1 MTTAPKA
8 PIVSVDELS
17 VAYRSGSGGREV
29 PVVQEVSLEV
39 RPGRT
44 LALVGE
50 SGSGKSTVAATLL
63 GHLRH
68 GSRITGGRVAVDGE
82 DVFALSARELRRLR
96 GGTVAMV
103 AQNAG
108 HALTPSMRIG
118 RQIAEAGGEVP
129 VTDLLE
135 QVRLERP
142 RELARRYPHELSG
155 GQQQRVAIAMAIA
168 ARPKVLV
175 LDEPTTGLDV
185 ITQRGVLDLIGA
197 LREELGLAAV
207 LVSHDLGVVAR
218 MADEVCVL
226 SAGRVVEAAPT
237 RRLFAAPAD
246 PYTRRLLASVPRIA
260 DAGLAVVGED
270 GTREIRPRADS
281 VGAVDVVDVRE
292 VTIDYGASRAV
303 DGVSFRVRRGEVLA
317 LVGESGSGKSTIA
330 WSLAGLRAPS
340 GGTMR
345 AAARGGAGAV
355 VGGGSGG
362 RLGAR
367 PGGDGPLG
375 VSSGGDSDGLV
386 GGSSGGDGPVGGSLG
401 GSRGGLSGVVS
412 GAGSGGRA
420 DGPLGVSSGGDSD
433 GPVGGSSG
441 GDGPVD
447 GSYGGDGPRG
457 GSPGSDSNG
466 SSGGSSGT
474 SPGRGG
480 DLTAPARRRP
490 LALRRAVQLVFQNAD
505 TSLNPRRSV
514 GDAVRRPL
522 RFFGTAGSRGEA
534 ATRARQLI
542 ADVRLDP
549 DFADRLPAQLSGG
562 QRQRIG
568 IARALAGEPD
578 LLIADEITTALDVS
592 VQADVLRLL
601 DDLRREREL
610 ACLFISH
617 DLAVVRGIADRVVV
631 LRHGVVVEEGP
642 TDAVFAVPGH
652 PYTRALMAAALEP
665 DPEAE
670 GAVAAAEEWAD
681 AAEPGALWDDLGGG
695 HRVRRW
701 RPADG

>member
-1 MTTAPKA
+1 MTAITSADA
-8 PIVSVDELS
+8 NVLAETTPIVSVDALS
-17 VAYRSGSGGREV
+17 VAYRSGGSGGREV
-29 PVVQEVSLEV
+29 PVVDEVSLEV
-39 RPGRT
+39 GPGRT

-68 GSRITGGRVAVDGE
+68 GSRLTGGRVAVEGK

-103 AQNAG
+103 SQNAG
-108 HALTPSMRIG
+108 QALTPSMRIG

-135 QVRLERP
+135 QVRLPHP

-185 ITQRGVLDLIGA
+185 ITQRGVLDLVGT

-207 LVSHDLGVVAR
+207 LVSHDLGVVAH

-226 SAGRVVEAAPT
+226 RAGRVVEAAPT

-246 PYTRRLLASVPRIA
+246 PYTRRLLASVPRVA
-260 DAGLAVVGED
+260 DAGLALVGED
-270 GTREIRPRADS
+270 GTREIRPRAEVPAD
-281 VGAVDVVDVRE
+281 AAEALDVRE
-292 VTIDYGASRAV
+292 VTIDYGTSRAV
-303 DGVSFRVRRGEVLA
+303 DGVSFNVRRGEVLA

-330 WSLAGLRAPS
+330 WSLAGLRGAS

-345 AAARGGAGAV
+345 ATSGDAAAGVPGSASGGVSGGAP
-355 VGGGSGG
+355 GS
-362 RLGAR
+362 A
-367 PGGDGPLG
+367 
-375 VSSGGDSDGLV
+375 SGGD
-386 GGSSGGDGPVGGSLG
+386 LG
-401 GSRGGLSGVVS
+401 
-412 GAGSGGRA
+412 
-420 DGPLGVSSGGDSD
+420 
-433 GPVGGSSG
+433 
-441 GDGPVD
+441 
-447 GSYGGDGPRG
+447 
-457 GSPGSDSNG
+457 
-466 SSGGSSGT
+466 
-474 SPGRGG
+474 
-480 DLTAPARRRP
+480 APARRRP
-490 LALRRAVQLVFQNAD
+490 LALRRTVQLVFQNAD

-514 GDAVRRPL
+514 GDAIRRPL
-522 RFFGTAGSRGEA
+522 RFFGSAGSRGEA
-534 ATRARQLI
+534 ASRARKLI

-568 IARALAGEPD
+568 IARALAGEPEV
-578 LLIADEITTALDVS
+578 LIADEITTALDVS

-642 TDAVFAVPGH
+642 TDAVFEGPGH

-665 DPEAE
+665 DPEAA
-670 GAVAAAEEWAD
+670 GAAASAPAEEWAD
-681 AAEPGALWDDLGGG
+681 AAEPGAIWDELGGG

>member
-1 MTTAPKA
+1 MTTRTPQERGHEA
-8 PIVSVDELS
+8 PIVSVDKLS
-17 VAYRSGSGGREV
+17 VAYRSGGGEV

-39 RPGRT
+39 SPGRT

-135 QVRLERP
+135 QVRLEHP

-303 DGVSFRVRRGEVLA
+303 DGVSFSVRRGEVLA

-330 WSLAGLRAPS
+330 WSLAGLRVPS

-345 AAARGGAGAV
+345 AGG
-355 VGGGSGG
+355 GGGS
-362 RLGAR
+362 
-367 PGGDGPLG
+367 
-375 VSSGGDSDGLV
+375 S
-386 GGSSGGDGPVGGSLG
+386 GGSSGGDGD
-401 GSRGGLSGVVS
+401 LS
-412 GAGSGGRA
+412 
-420 DGPLGVSSGGDSD
+420 
-433 GPVGGSSG
+433 
-441 GDGPVD
+441 
-447 GSYGGDGPRG
+447 
-457 GSPGSDSNG
+457 
-466 SSGGSSGT
+466 
-474 SPGRGG
+474 
-480 DLTAPARRRP
+480 APARRRP
-490 LALRRAVQLVFQNAD
+490 LALRRTVQLVFQNAD

-534 ATRARQLI
+534 ASRARRLI

-642 TDAVFAVPGH
+642 TDAVFAAPGH

-665 DPEAE
+665 DPEPDPE
-670 GAVAAAEEWAD
+670 GVGTVVAAEEWAD
-681 AAEPGALWDDLGGG
+681 AAEPGELWSELGGG

>member
-1 MTTAPKA
+1 MAPQERADRA
-8 PIVSVDELS
+8 PVVSVDELS
-17 VAYRSGSGGREV
+17 VAYRSGGRAV
-29 PVVQEVSLEV
+29 PVVREVSLEV
-39 RPGRT
+39 SPGRT

-68 GSRITGGRVAVDGE
+68 GSRITGGRVVVDGE
-82 DVFALSARELRRLR
+82 DVFGLSARELRRLR

-135 QVRLERP
+135 QVRLPRP

-185 ITQRGVLDLIGA
+185 ITQRGVLDLVGA

-226 SAGRVVEAAPT
+226 RAGRVVEAAPT

-270 GTREIRPRADS
+270 GTREIRPRADA
-281 VGAVDVVDVRE
+281 VDAAVDVVDVRE

-303 DGVSFRVRRGEVLA
+303 DGVSFHVRRGEVLA

-330 WSLAGLRAPS
+330 WSLAGLRVPS
-340 GGTMR
+340 GGTMK
-345 AAARGGAGAV
+345 ATSGGA
-355 VGGGSGG
+355 S
-362 RLGAR
+362 
-367 PGGDGPLG
+367 
-375 VSSGGDSDGLV
+375 
-386 GGSSGGDGPVGGSLG
+386 
-401 GSRGGLSGVVS
+401 
-412 GAGSGGRA
+412 GRA
-420 DGPLGVSSGGDSD
+420 SG
-433 GPVGGSSG
+433 
-441 GDGPVD
+441 
-447 GSYGGDGPRG
+447 
-457 GSPGSDSNG
+457 G
-466 SSGGSSGT
+466 SSGGSSDGE
-474 SPGRGG
+474 G
-480 DLTAPARRRP
+480 DLAAPARRRP
-490 LALRRAVQLVFQNAD
+490 VALRRTVQLVFQNAD
-505 TSLNPRRSV
+505 TALNPRRSV

-534 ATRARQLI
+534 ASRARQLI

-631 LRHGVVVEEGP
+631 LRRGVVVEEGP
-642 TDAVFAVPGH
+642 TDAVFAAPGH
-652 PYTRALMAAALEP
+652 PYT
-665 DPEAE
+665 
-670 GAVAAAEEWAD
+670 
-681 AAEPGALWDDLGGG
+681 
-695 HRVRRW
+695 
-701 RPADG
+701 

>member
-1 MTTAPKA
+1 MTAITSAEATVPA
-8 PIVSVDELS
+8 EATPIVSVDALS
-17 VAYRSGSGGREV
+17 VAYRSGGSGGSGRSGGREV
-29 PVVQEVSLEV
+29 PVVEEVSLEV
-39 RPGRT
+39 APGRT

-68 GSRITGGRVAVDGE
+68 GSRLTGGRVAVEGR

-103 AQNAG
+103 SQNAG
-108 HALTPSMRIG
+108 QALTPSMRIG

-135 QVRLERP
+135 QVRLPHP

-185 ITQRGVLDLIGA
+185 ITQRGVLDLIGT

-207 LVSHDLGVVAR
+207 LVSHDLGVVAH

-226 SAGRVVEAAPT
+226 RAGRVVEAAPT

-246 PYTRRLLASVPRIA
+246 PYTRRLLAGVPRVA
-260 DAGLAVVGED
+260 DAGLALVGED
-270 GTREIRPRADS
+270 GTREIRPRAEVPTD
-281 VGAVDVVDVRE
+281 AAEALDVRE
-292 VTIDYGASRAV
+292 VTIDYGTSRAV
-303 DGVSFRVRRGEVLA
+303 DGVSFSVRRGEVLA

-330 WSLAGLRAPS
+330 WSLAGLRGAS

-345 AAARGGAGAV
+345 ATSGGVPGGAP
-355 VGGGSGG
+355 GGGSVGASGG
-362 RLGAR
+362 T
-367 PGGDGPLG
+367 PGGDLG
-375 VSSGGDSDGLV
+375 V
-386 GGSSGGDGPVGGSLG
+386 
-401 GSRGGLSGVVS
+401 
-412 GAGSGGRA
+412 
-420 DGPLGVSSGGDSD
+420 
-433 GPVGGSSG
+433 
-441 GDGPVD
+441 
-447 GSYGGDGPRG
+447 
-457 GSPGSDSNG
+457 
-466 SSGGSSGT
+466 
-474 SPGRGG
+474 
-480 DLTAPARRRP
+480 PARRRP
-490 LALRRAVQLVFQNAD
+490 LALRRTVQLVFQNAD

-514 GDAVRRPL
+514 GDAIRRPL
-522 RFFGTAGSRGEA
+522 RFFGSAGSRGEA
-534 ATRARQLI
+534 AARARQLI
-542 ADVRLDP
+542 DDVRLDP

-568 IARALAGEPD
+568 IARALAGEPEV
-578 LLIADEITTALDVS
+578 LIADEITTALDVS

-610 ACLFISH
+610 ACVFISH

-631 LRHGVVVEEGP
+631 LRNGVVVEEGP
-642 TDAVFAVPGH
+642 TDAVFGGPGH
-652 PYTRALMAAALEP
+652 PYTRQLMAAALEP
-665 DPEAE
+665 DPDAEA
-670 GAVAAAEEWAD
+670 AVEAADAWQD
-681 AAEPGALWDDLGGG
+681 AAEPGAVWDELGGG

-701 RPADG
+701 RSTDD

>member
-1 MTTAPKA
+1 MTA
-8 PIVSVDELS
+8 IVSVEGLS
-17 VAYRSGSGGREV
+17 VAYRSGGRDV
-29 PVVQEVSLEV
+29 PVVHDVSFALS
-39 RPGRT
+39 PGQT

-68 GSRITGGRVAVDGE
+68 GSRITAGTVRVDGR
-82 DVFALSARELRRLR
+82 DVFTLPAKELRRLR

-108 HALTPSMRIG
+108 HALTPSMRVG
-118 RQIAEAGGEVP
+118 RQIAEALRGDAAADRTAVTAA
-129 VTDLLE
+129 VTDLLD
-135 QVRLERP
+135 QVRLPRP
-142 RELARRYPHELSG
+142 AELARRYPHELSG

-185 ITQRGVLDLIGA
+185 ITQRGVLDLLAA
-197 LREELGLAAV
+197 LRDELGLAAV
-207 LVSHDLGVVAR
+207 LVSHDLGVVNH
-218 MADEVCVL
+218 MADEVAVL
-226 SAGRVVEAAPT
+226 RAGRVVEAAPT

-246 PYTRRLLASVPRIA
+246 PYTRRLLSSVPRLS
-260 DAGLAVVGED
+260 DAGLALVAED
-270 GTREIRPRADS
+270 GTREIRPKAQVPADAPE
-281 VGAVDVVDVRE
+281 AVAVRDI
-292 VTIDYGASRAV
+292 TIDYGASRAV

-317 LVGESGSGKSTIA
+317 LVGESGSGKSTLA

-340 GGTMR
+340 GGEMT
-345 AAARGGAGAV
+345 ATGAGGGAGA
-355 VGGGSGG
+355 G
-362 RLGAR
+362 
-367 PGGDGPLG
+367 
-375 VSSGGDSDGLV
+375 SDGDLAV
-386 GGSSGGDGPVGGSLG
+386 
-401 GSRGGLSGVVS
+401 
-412 GAGSGGRA
+412 
-420 DGPLGVSSGGDSD
+420 SD
-433 GPVGGSSG
+433 G
-441 GDGPVD
+441 
-447 GSYGGDGPRG
+447 
-457 GSPGSDSNG
+457 
-466 SSGGSSGT
+466 
-474 SPGRGG
+474 
-480 DLTAPARRRP
+480 DLARPARRRP
-490 LALRRAVQLVFQNAD
+490 LPLRRKIQLVFQNAD

-522 RFFGTAGSRGEA
+522 RFFGTAPSRTAA

-549 DFADRLPAQLSGG
+549 ALADRLPAQLSGG

-578 LLIADEITTALDVS
+578 VLIADEITTALDVS
-592 VQADVLRLL
+592 VQAEVLRLL

-642 TDAVFAVPGH
+642 TDAVFAAPGH
-652 PYTRALMAAALEP
+652 PYTRRLMAAALDP
-665 DPEAE
+665 DGDA
-670 GAVAAAEEWAD
+670 GVDVDTDAD
-681 AAEPGALWDDLGGG
+681 AGVADDWQDAASPDDTWTDLGPG
-695 HRVRRW
+695 HRIRRW

>member
-1 MTTAPKA
+1 MTSLPA

-17 VAYRSGSGGREV
+17 VAYRSGGREV
-29 PVVQEVSLEV
+29 PVVHEVSLAV
-39 RPGRT
+39 SPGRT

-68 GSRITGGRVAVDGE
+68 GSRITGGRVAVDGR
-82 DVFALSARELRRLR
+82 DVFALCARELRRLR

-129 VTDLLE
+129 VTELLE
-135 QVRLERP
+135 QVRLPRP

-207 LVSHDLGVVAR
+207 LVSHDLGVVAH

-226 SAGRVVEAAPT
+226 HAGRVVEAAPT
-237 RRLFAAPAD
+237 RRLFTAPAA
-246 PYTRRLLASVPRIA
+246 PYTRRLLSSVPRVT
-260 DAGLAVVGED
+260 DAGLALVGED
-270 GTREIRPRADS
+270 GTREIRPRAEVPADAVEAVS
-281 VGAVDVVDVRE
+281 VRD
-292 VTIDYGASRAV
+292 VTIDYGTAIRAV
-303 DGVSFRVRRGEVLA
+303 DGVSFSVRRGEVLA

-330 WSLAGLRAPS
+330 WALAGLRVPS
-340 GGTMR
+340 GGRMR
-345 AAARGGAGAV
+345 AVAGGLPGGAAGGSAGGSAGAV
-355 VGGGSGG
+355 AG
-362 RLGAR
+362 R
-367 PGGDGPLG
+367 
-375 VSSGGDSDGLV
+375 
-386 GGSSGGDGPVGGSLG
+386 
-401 GSRGGLSGVVS
+401 
-412 GAGSGGRA
+412 
-420 DGPLGVSSGGDSD
+420 
-433 GPVGGSSG
+433 
-441 GDGPVD
+441 
-447 GSYGGDGPRG
+447 
-457 GSPGSDSNG
+457 
-466 SSGGSSGT
+466 SSGGSSGGASGGPSADLSGAGSDGSAGG
-474 SPGRGG
+474 SPGAWSGASSGGRSGAPSGAPSGAWSGASPGG
-480 DLTAPARRRP
+480 DGDLGVPARRRP
-490 LALRRAVQLVFQNAD
+490 LALRRTVQLVFQNAD

-534 ATRARQLI
+534 ASRARQLI

-568 IARALAGEPD
+568 IARALAGEPEV
-578 LLIADEITTALDVS
+578 LIADEITTGLDVS
-592 VQADVLRLL
+592 VQAEVLRLL

-642 TDAVFAVPGH
+642 TDVVFADPGH
-652 PYTRALMAAALEP
+652 PYTRELMAAALEP
-665 DPEAE
+665 EPGPEPGVGRVVAVVE
-670 GAVAAAEEWAD
+670 GWED
-681 AAEPGALWDDLGGG
+681 AAEPDAVWDELGGG

-701 RPADG
+701 RSADG

>member
-1 MTTAPKA
+1 MTTSPKA

-17 VAYRSGSGGREV
+17 VAYRSGGREV

-39 RPGRT
+39 SPGRT

-82 DVFALSARELRRLR
+82 DVFALTARELRRLR

-135 QVRLERP
+135 QVRLPNP

-185 ITQRGVLDLIGA
+185 ITQRGVLDLISA

-226 SAGRVVEAAPT
+226 NAGRVVEAAPT

-303 DGVSFRVRRGEVLA
+303 DGVSFSVRRGEVLA

-330 WSLAGLRAPS
+330 WSLAGLREPS

-345 AAARGGAGAV
+345 AACG
-355 VGGGSGG
+355 GGGSGG
-362 RLGAR
+362 
-367 PGGDGPLG
+367 
-375 VSSGGDSDGLV
+375 SV
-386 GGSSGGDGPVGGSLG
+386 G
-401 GSRGGLSGVVS
+401 
-412 GAGSGGRA
+412 
-420 DGPLGVSSGGDSD
+420 
-433 GPVGGSSG
+433 
-441 GDGPVD
+441 
-447 GSYGGDGPRG
+447 
-457 GSPGSDSNG
+457 G
-466 SSGGSSGT
+466 SSGGSSGDG
-474 SPGRGG
+474 SGVPPGGSSGDGSGGPSGGLPGGSSGRDG
-480 DLTAPARRRP
+480 DLGAPARRRP
-490 LALRRAVQLVFQNAD
+490 LALRRTVQLVFQNAD

-534 ATRARQLI
+534 ASRARQLI

-642 TDAVFAVPGH
+642 TDAVFAAPGH
-652 PYTRALMAAALEP
+652 PYTRQLIAAALEP
-665 DPEAE
+665 DPDAEAVVE
-670 GAVAAAEEWAD
+670 AAD
-681 AAEPGALWDDLGGG
+681 AWQDGAEPDGVWDDLGGG

-701 RPADG
+701 RSADA

>member
-1 MTTAPKA
+1 MTAITSADA
-8 PIVSVDELS
+8 TGSAETTPIVSVDALS
-17 VAYRSGSGGREV
+17 VAYRSGGSGGREV
-29 PVVQEVSLEV
+29 PVVDEVSLEV
-39 RPGRT
+39 GPGRT

-68 GSRITGGRVAVDGE
+68 GSRLTGGRVAVEGK

-103 AQNAG
+103 SQNAG

-135 QVRLERP
+135 QVRLPRP

-207 LVSHDLGVVAR
+207 LVSHDLGVVAH

-226 SAGRVVEAAPT
+226 RAGRVVEAAPT

-246 PYTRRLLASVPRIA
+246 PYTRRLLASVPRVA
-260 DAGLAVVGED
+260 DAGLALVGED
-270 GTREIRPRADS
+270 GTREIRPRAEVPAD
-281 VGAVDVVDVRE
+281 AAEALDVRE
-292 VTIDYGASRAV
+292 VTIDYGTSRAV
-303 DGVSFRVRRGEVLA
+303 DGVSFSVRRGEVLA

-330 WSLAGLRAPS
+330 WSLAGLRGAS

-345 AAARGGAGAV
+345 AGVGDAVGGASGDAAVGASGGVTGVASGGGAGAV
-355 VGGGSGG
+355 SEGASEDASGG
-362 RLGAR
+362 AARVASGSASGGA
-367 PGGDGPLG
+367 
-375 VSSGGDSDGLV
+375 SGGD
-386 GGSSGGDGPVGGSLG
+386 LG
-401 GSRGGLSGVVS
+401 
-412 GAGSGGRA
+412 
-420 DGPLGVSSGGDSD
+420 
-433 GPVGGSSG
+433 
-441 GDGPVD
+441 
-447 GSYGGDGPRG
+447 
-457 GSPGSDSNG
+457 
-466 SSGGSSGT
+466 
-474 SPGRGG
+474 
-480 DLTAPARRRP
+480 APARRRP
-490 LALRRAVQLVFQNAD
+490 LALRRTVQLVFQNAD

-514 GDAVRRPL
+514 GDAIRRPL
-522 RFFGTAGSRGEA
+522 RFFGSAGSRGEA
-534 ATRARQLI
+534 ASRARRLI

-568 IARALAGEPD
+568 IARALAGEPEV
-578 LLIADEITTALDVS
+578 LIADEITTALDVS

-631 LRHGVVVEEGP
+631 LRQGVVVEEGP
-642 TDAVFAVPGH
+642 TDAVFEGPGH

-670 GAVAAAEEWAD
+670 GAAASAPAEEWAD
-681 AAEPGALWDDLGGG
+681 AAEPGAVWDELGGG

-701 RPADG
+701 RPTDG

>member
-1 MTTAPKA
+1 MTTSPKA
-8 PIVSVDELS
+8 PIVSVDKLS
-17 VAYRSGSGGREV
+17 VAYRSGGGEV

-39 RPGRT
+39 SPGRT

-68 GSRITGGRVAVDGE
+68 GSRITGGRVAVDGD

-135 QVRLERP
+135 QVRLPHP

-303 DGVSFRVRRGEVLA
+303 DGVSFSVRRGEVLA

-330 WSLAGLRAPS
+330 WSLAGLRVPS

-345 AAARGGAGAV
+345 T
-355 VGGGSGG
+355 GGGSGG
-362 RLGAR
+362 
-367 PGGDGPLG
+367 P
-375 VSSGGDSDGLV
+375 
-386 GGSSGGDGPVGGSLG
+386 GGSSGD
-401 GSRGGLSGVVS
+401 
-412 GAGSGGRA
+412 GSG
-420 DGPLGVSSGGDSD
+420 DSSGG
-433 GPVGGSSG
+433 PSG
-441 GDGPVD
+441 GE
-447 GSYGGDGPRG
+447 
-457 GSPGSDSNG
+457 
-466 SSGGSSGT
+466 
-474 SPGRGG
+474 G
-480 DLTAPARRRP
+480 DLGVPARQRP
-490 LALRRAVQLVFQNAD
+490 LALRRTVQLVFQNAD

-514 GDAVRRPL
+514 GDAIRRPL

-534 ATRARQLI
+534 ASRARQLI

-642 TDAVFAVPGH
+642 TDAVFAAPGH
-652 PYTRALMAAALEP
+652 PYTRELIAAALEP

-670 GAVAAAEEWAD
+670 AAVEAAEAWED
-681 AAEPGALWDDLGGG
+681 AAELDAVWDELGVAG

-701 RPADG
+701 RPANA